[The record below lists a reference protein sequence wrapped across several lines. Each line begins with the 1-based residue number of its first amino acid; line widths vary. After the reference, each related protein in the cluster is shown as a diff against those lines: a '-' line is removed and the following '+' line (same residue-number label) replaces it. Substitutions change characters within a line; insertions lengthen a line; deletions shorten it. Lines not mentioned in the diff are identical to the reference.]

1 MHESSFEILG
11 DKLTCSFFEAC
22 FQALRNIESDLRV
35 VIFHELHQ
43 DGQHNSDT
51 VLFSNALCHLT
62 ECEGNTGLIDYLRV
76 LPGRLDSW
84 ENHVADS
91 LSADEC
97 QTLLERFDGGVLD
110 LWLII
115 SEQEVEGLDK
125 VIISDV
131 TAKGVS
137 KLSEVSCETE
147 SNLPR
152 FVFSGVE
159 QGA

>member
-1 MHESSFEILG
+1 M
-11 DKLTCSFFEAC
+11 
-22 FQALRNIESDLRV
+22 
-35 VIFHELHQ
+35 
-43 DGQHNSDT
+43 
-51 VLFSNALCHLT
+51 
-62 ECEGNTGLIDYLRV
+62 RV

-84 ENHVADS
+84 EKHVADS

-97 QTLLERFDGGVLD
+97 QTLLERFDSGVLD

-131 TAKGVS
+131 TAEGVS
-137 KLSEVSCETE
+137 KLSEVSCETK

-159 QGA
+159 QGAQGVHSVLLLAEVLSHRDE